1 MISYLNIGFRR
12 LERSLHGIAHFVLH
26 HRPDVLFLGDL
37 GVARNKVGRLKLM
50 LERDLGDEWFMLT
63 DISAPRKNQRSTGM
77 TAVIHCSLA
86 RHITTVELVCPEG
99 IEKEE

>member
-12 LERSLHGIAHFVLH
+12 LERSLPGIVHFVLH

-37 GVARNKVGRLKLM
+37 CVALNKIERLKLT

-63 DISAPRKNQRSTGM
+63 DISAPQENQRSTGM
-77 TAVIHCSLA
+77 AAVIHCSLA
-86 RHITTVELVCPEG
+86 RHITTVKLACPEG
-99 IEKEE
+99 LDKEE